1 MTLRR
6 YLPVLVGAVAVALV
20 IAPAPQAIRVVA
32 GVAFVLLIPGY
43 ALGRA
48 LVGAKGPAGET
59 AVLSIA
65 LSLSAAGLAGLLL
78 ALFHDFGRA
87 QIIAVLALIAVGA
100 AAVAIS
106 RDRLGTDRQQVNRV
120 SVRALAVAT
129 AATAAVVLI
138 LIVAFG
144 RDGASAVA
152 QQRYSSVALAAVR
165 GNDSLKVEVIAGGTA
180 PFSGTVSVQAMSS
193 TLATWTVRGVRP
205 GDSWTTLL
213 SSAPAGAL
221 KVTLVGDNE
230 LRVLRVAPLASP
242 S

>member
-1 MTLRR
+1 M
-6 YLPVLVGAVAVALV
+6 VCAVAVTLV
-20 IAPAPQAIRVVA
+20 IAPAPHAIRVVA
-32 GVAFVLLIPGY
+32 GVVFLLIPGY

-48 LVGAKGPAGET
+48 LVGANGPAGES

-78 ALFHDFGRA
+78 ALFHDFGRV
-87 QIIAVLALIAVGA
+87 QIIAVLALITVGA

-106 RDRLGTDRQQVNRV
+106 RHRLGTDLRQVNRV
-120 SVRALAVAT
+120 SVRNLAVGT

-144 RDGASAVA
+144 RDTSSAIA
-152 QQRYSSVALAAVR
+152 QQRHSSVALAAVR
-165 GNDSLKVEVIAGGTA
+165 GNDALRVEIIAGGTA
-180 PFSGTVSVQAMSS
+180 PFSGTVSVQTMSS
-193 TLATWTVRGVRP
+193 TLATWTVREVRP
-205 GDSWTTLL
+205 GHSWTTLL

-230 LRVLRVAPLASP
+230 LRVVRVAPLASP
-242 S
+242 GASTS